1 MLRFYIFLL
10 QKQLFVVVADVS
22 ESSSS
27 SSRLFVSVRAR
38 SIEIITYDSRVLTSP
53 SLKNAS
59 MTRSKKRYQLS
70 SNITPPI
77 DFFTQ
82 YATTSLQVIHFLRGN
97 GIYNQIMENLLDEQ
111 TEETV
116 IKYIP
121 RNATL
126 NALAEFFSACSDV
139 TRAKI
144 ICALAISEMCVGDL
158 SRILGINQ
166 TTCSHQLRLLRAADI
181 VKQRRDGKI
190 IYYSL
195 KNRKIE
201 NVLLAGVDF
210 LNL

>member
-1 MLRFYIFLL
+1 M
-10 QKQLFVVVADVS
+10 QAS
-22 ESSSS
+22 ES
-27 SSRLFVSVRAR
+27 
-38 SIEIITYDSRVLTSP
+38 YNRV
-53 SLKNAS
+53 
-59 MTRSKKRYQLS
+59 
-70 SNITPPI
+70 
-77 DFFTQ
+77 
-82 YATTSLQVIHFLRGN
+82 
-97 GIYNQIMENLLDEQ
+97 MENLIDEQ

-116 IKYIP
+116 VRYIP

-181 VKQRRDGKI
+181 VKQRREGKI
-190 IYYSL
+190 IFYSL